1 MILKIVYLLV
11 LAMLL
16 SIVIYKQVKKIEST
30 RAFNE
35 RTMLVLWLVL
45 GMVGLITGG
54 L

>member
-1 MILKIVYLLV
+1 MIFTIVYLLV
-11 LAMLL
+11 LVTLL
-16 SIVIYKQVKKIEST
+16 SMVIYKQVNKIEST

>member
-1 MILKIVYLLV
+1 MIFTIIYLLV
-11 LAMLL
+11 LIMLL
-16 SIVIYKQVKKIEST
+16 SMVIYKQVKKIESE

-35 RTMLVLWLVL
+35 RTMLILWLVL

>member
-1 MILKIVYLLV
+1 MIFTVIYLLV
-11 LAMLL
+11 LAILL
-16 SIVIYKQVKKIEST
+16 SMVIYKQIKNIEST

-35 RTMLVLWLVL
+35 RTMLILWLVM

>member
-1 MILKIVYLLV
+1 MIFTVIYLLV
-11 LAMLL
+11 LAILL
-16 SIVIYKQVKKIEST
+16 SMVIYKQIKNIEST

>member
-1 MILKIVYLLV
+1 MIFTVIYLLV
-11 LAMLL
+11 LAILL
-16 SIVIYKQVKKIEST
+16 SMLIYKQIKNIEST

-35 RTMLVLWLVL
+35 RTMLILWLVM

>member
-1 MILKIVYLLV
+1 MIFTIIYLLV
-11 LAMLL
+11 LIMLL
-16 SIVIYKQVKKIEST
+16 SMVIYKQAKKIEST

-35 RTMLVLWLVL
+35 RTMLILWLVL